1 MILFSGFPLLI
12 ADGITGLN
20 FTSGNN
26 GEFRIDKASNNWT
39 IKTNVS
45 LDFETVSF
53 FYIIINDSYYH
64 KKYLRLQIYVYVFW
78 RKRGEREKRER
89 LLPIQ
94 ISL

>member
-12 ADGITGLN
+12 ADGISGLN

-53 FYIIINDSYYH
+53 FILLLMIVIITKNI
-64 KKYLRLQIYVYVFW
+64 
-78 RKRGEREKRER
+78 
-89 LLPIQ
+89 
-94 ISL
+94 